1 MKKKQELEMKLKN
14 NKLSEMGTNEK
25 LVERKRQKKKK
36 KNGRRR
42 RRRRKES
49 QNQKNKNLLHGGI
62 NLPKMIFFFCHTRF
76 LFNFLPILGR

>member
-1 MKKKQELEMKLKN
+1 MKLKN

-36 KNGRRR
+36 KKNGSRRRR

-49 QNQKNKNLLHGGI
+49 QNQKNKNLLHRGI
-62 NLPKMIFFFCHTRF
+62 NLSKMIFFCHTRF

>member
-1 MKKKQELEMKLKN
+1 MKLKN

-42 RRRRKES
+42 RRRRRRKES
-49 QNQKNKNLLHGGI
+49 QNQKNKNLLHRGI
-62 NLPKMIFFFCHTRF
+62 NLSKMIFFCHTRF